1 MKKGKQMKRKVIY
14 FKHAIEDLK
23 FYNGDHE
30 TAQADQK
37 EDGKK
42 NAIGPDKNADHH
54 Y

>member
-1 MKKGKQMKRKVIY
+1 MKRKVIY